1 MIIQPKKQAIEVLEI
16 QIAAERSSY
25 NNEVGRISR
34 ELRSVEDELRT
45 GNTSYARM
53 SDYQKGVWHRESKTL
68 ECQIKALQHELDRK
82 PSLNLE
88 DDLMRLEG
96 LKRTLKDDEIK
107 VSGNFMVWER

>member
-1 MIIQPKKQAIEVLEI
+1 
-16 QIAAERSSY
+16 
-25 NNEVGRISR
+25 
-34 ELRSVEDELRT
+34 
-45 GNTSYARM
+45 M
-53 SDYQKGVWHRESKTL
+53 SDYQKGAWQRESKNLESQIKTL
-68 ECQIKALQHELDRK
+68 ERELDRK